1 MVTGTIIQSLT
12 RFNAC
17 RSYVNRLLMYRQ
29 PVWTC
34 EATGRSNLTYE
45 QALESEGRDEHN
57 RAEFRFCETLRKRM
71 LHRIQF
77 RK

>member
-1 MVTGTIIQSLT
+1 
-12 RFNAC
+12 
-17 RSYVNRLLMYRQ
+17 MYRQ
-29 PVWTC
+29 PIWTC

-57 RAEFRFCETLRKRM
+57 RAEFRFCEALRKRM